1 MRRMGAFEAGWFAV
15 PLLKVTKSNVKKIQH
30 SKLFM
35 DFSKRLQ
42 ISGKQPYSV
51 AISEINYI
59 YYEVMSLEKTNKS
72 FKRLNF

>member
-1 MRRMGAFEAGWFAV
+1 
-15 PLLKVTKSNVKKIQH
+15 
-30 SKLFM
+30 M
-35 DFSKRLQ
+35 DFSKPLQ